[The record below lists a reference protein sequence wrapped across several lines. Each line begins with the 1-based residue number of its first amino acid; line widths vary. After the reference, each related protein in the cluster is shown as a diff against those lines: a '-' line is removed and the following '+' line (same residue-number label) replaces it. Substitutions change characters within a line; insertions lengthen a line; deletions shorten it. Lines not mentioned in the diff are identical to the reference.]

1 MKTFPLVPLMITV
14 LLMGFSTH
22 EVISKELN
30 STTQIRYEMT
40 KLLRSEVQSSQ
51 GEVLGTVSDFIVDSN
66 GHIEF
71 AILSQKSSKA
81 GQGRTVAIPFD
92 ALRYETLPGR
102 FVLNTTVERLNAAPN
117 FDPNDLTDPKFAEH
131 VDRFFG
137 LGPNWTEQGHPKGYR
152 SDQDPFD
159 LVG

>member
-1 MKTFPLVPLMITV
+1 MKTFPLVLIITV
-14 LLMGFSTH
+14 LMMGFSTH

-30 STTQIRYEMT
+30 SKTQTGYEMS
-40 KLLRSEVQSSQ
+40 KLLRSDVQNSQ
-51 GEVLGTVSDFIVDSN
+51 GEALGTIRDFIVNSD
-66 GHIEF
+66 GRIEF

-81 GQGRTVAIPFD
+81 GHARTVAIPFD
-92 ALRYETLPGR
+92 ALRYETSTGQ
-102 FVLNTTVERLNAAPN
+102 FVLNTTVEKLNAAPS

-131 VDRFFG
+131 VYRFFG